1 MNIAAYIAKRI
12 AFNTQ
17 KSFSRF
23 VIRLSVGATI
33 ISVAVMI
40 LTMAFT
46 NGFKETI
53 SQKVFSFWG
62 HIRVQSWGG
71 ARVSIAEEYPIQKND
86 SVVNLPKLHPQI
98 RAVQAFAT
106 RSAILKAEET
116 IEGVMIKG
124 VESNYDFDNINKFL
138 LSGRWVQFSDSSY
151 NRELNISEHTA
162 NLLNVKTNDSIHV
175 YFFQPGERPRAR
187 KVMIA
192 GIYKTGIEEYDKHI
206 AIGDL
211 RMLQRLN
218 NWLPNQIGGYEL
230 LLKDFNDMDE
240 VNEAIIPDLPMG
252 MRSNT
257 IRNIYPNIFD
267 WLSLQ
272 NKTIMIV
279 IIIMIVIAT
288 LNLITCLLILV
299 MERIRMVGLLKAL
312 GASNWTI
319 QKVFLFHGAVI
330 ICSGL
335 FFGNLI
341 GLGLCWLQQK
351 YGLVSLPEDAYYIS
365 KIEVH
370 NVWWQVALVNG
381 GTFLICFLVLLIP
394 TIIIKMIQPVKAI
407 QFR

>member
-1 MNIAAYIAKRI
+1 MNISAFIAKRI

-40 LTMAFT
+40 LTTAFT

-62 HIRVQSWGG
+62 HIRIQSWGG
-71 ARVSIAEEYPIQKND
+71 ARVAIAEEYPIQKND
-86 SVVNLPKLHPQI
+86 SVVNLPQKHPEI

-106 RSAILKAEET
+106 RSAILKSDET

-124 VESNYDFDNINKFL
+124 VEANYDFKNLNKFL
-138 LSGRWVQFSDSSY
+138 LSGRWINFSDSSY
-151 NRELNISEHTA
+151 AKELNISEHTA
-162 NLLNVKTNDSIHV
+162 NMLNLKTNDSTLV
-175 YFFQPGERPRAR
+175 YFIQEGSPPRVR
-187 KVMIA
+187 KVLIA
-192 GIYKTGIEEYDKHI
+192 GIYKTGIEEYDKLI
-206 AIGDL
+206 AISDL
-211 RMLQRLN
+211 RLLQRIN
-218 NWLPNQIGGYEL
+218 NWPANQIGGYEL
-230 LLKDFNDMDE
+230 LLKDFNKMDKVSE
-240 VNEAIIPDLPMG
+240 RIIPDLPIG
-252 MRSNT
+252 MRGST

-267 WLSLQ
+267 WLGLQ

-319 QKVFLFHGAVI
+319 QKIFLFHGTVI
-330 ICSGL
+330 IGSGL

-341 GLGLCWLQQK
+341 GLGISWLQQK
-351 YGLVSLPEDAYYIS
+351 YGLITLPEDAYYIS
-365 KIEVH
+365 RIEVH
-370 NVWWQVALVNG
+370 LIWWQIALVNL

-394 TIIIKMIQPVKAI
+394 TIIVRMIQPVRAI
-407 QFR
+407 AFR

>member
-1 MNIAAYIAKRI
+1 MNIAAFIAKRT

-40 LTMAFT
+40 LTTAFT

-62 HIRVQSWGG
+62 HIRIQSWGG
-71 ARVSIAEEYPIQKND
+71 ARVAIAEEYPIQKND
-86 SVVNLPKLHPQI
+86 SVTNLPKTHPEI

-106 RSAILKAEET
+106 RSAILKSDET

-124 VESNYDFDNINKFL
+124 VEANYDFKNLDKFL
-138 LSGRWVQFSDSSY
+138 LSGRWINFSDSTY
-151 NRELNISEHTA
+151 AKELNISEHTA
-162 NLLNVKTNDSIHV
+162 NMLNLKTNDSTFV
-175 YFFQPGERPRAR
+175 YFIQDGSPPRIR
-187 KVMIA
+187 KVLIA
-192 GIYKTGIEEYDKHI
+192 GIYKTGIEEYDKLI
-206 AIGDL
+206 AISDL
-211 RMLQRLN
+211 RLLQRIN
-218 NWLPNQIGGYEL
+218 NWPADQIGGYEL
-230 LLKDFNDMDE
+230 LLKDFNKMDDVS
-240 VNEAIIPDLPMG
+240 VNIIPDLPMG
-252 MRSNT
+252 MRSST

-267 WLSLQ
+267 WLGLQ

-319 QKVFLFHGAVI
+319 QKIFLFHGTVI

-341 GLGLCWLQQK
+341 GLGISWLQQK
-351 YGLVSLPEDAYYIS
+351 YGLITLPEDAYYIS
-365 KIEVH
+365 RIEVH
-370 NVWWQVALVNG
+370 LIWWQIALVNL

-394 TIIIKMIQPVKAI
+394 TIIVRMIQPVRAI
-407 QFR
+407 LFR